1 MLANASPQ
9 RGADRA
15 ALNQR
20 FEFGI
25 TDGEPHATRRIAPE
39 GACQRRTRHIPITA
53 ARAAN
58 RAAASLLSP
67 SLPDLCNEHFPHTSG
82 ETGRATHD
90 VVTPLRGSFVW
101 LVSVGSSRT

>member
-1 MLANASPQ
+1 MLASASRQ

-25 TDGEPHATRRIAPE
+25 TDGEAACYATHRAK
-39 GACQRRTRHIPITA
+39 GACQRRTRLLPITA

-67 SLPDLCNEHFPHTSG
+67 TLHGWRNEQFPHTSG
-82 ETGRATHD
+82 ETRQRPWGTAPSD
-90 VVTPLRGSFVW
+90 ILE
-101 LVSVGSSRT
+101 L